1 MPIQNSEYILNYG
14 PHHPSTHGIMRLVL
28 NLQGEKILAC
38 TPEIGYLHRDVEKLV
53 EDRNFLSIIPYIDRL
68 DYLAPVIQ
76 EHAYVMAIEKLLNIK
91 VPRRALIIRAIFDEL
106 TRISSHIMAIGCL
119 TYDLGCLSLFL
130 YGFEE
135 REKIMDIFEATT
147 GARMHLAYYVP
158 GGVTDDVSRETLN
171 AIKLF
176 INKLGFYMDAVKKM
190 ALNNRIFQQRTKG
203 IGVISKEIAIKNGIT
218 GVNLRASGEAYDI
231 RRSVH
236 YDIYNELTFEPIT
249 LNEGD
254 CYARNMLRFLE
265 IEQSVWLIKQ
275 CLNLIE
281 PGEICAYDCFSKDIR
296 LPKNSVIYSST
307 ETPRGEFGIHLFT
320 GEEQSKPYRLRFR
333 SPSFATIQLLKTL
346 LVGHTIPD
354 IPAILGSLDFVMGC
368 CDR

>member
-28 NLQGEKILAC
+28 TLQGEKILAC
-38 TPEIGYLHRDVEKLV
+38 TPEIGYLHRGVEKLI
-53 EDRNFLSIIPYIDRL
+53 ENKNFLSIIPYMDRL
-68 DYLAPVIQ
+68 DYLAPAIQ
-76 EHAYVMAIEKLLNIK
+76 EHAYVRAIERLLNIK
-91 VPRRALIIRAIFDEL
+91 VPRRALIIRTIFDEL

-147 GARMHLAYYVP
+147 GARMHLAYYTP
-158 GGVTDDVSRETLN
+158 GGITDDVSRETLN

-176 INKLGFYMDAVKKM
+176 VNKLGLYMNAVEKL
-190 ALNNRIFQQRTKG
+190 ALNNRIFQKRTKG
-203 IGVISKEIAIKNGIT
+203 IGIISKETAIKNGIS
-218 GVNLRASGEAYDI
+218 GVNLRASGVAYDI
-231 RRSVH
+231 RKSMH
-236 YDIYNELTFEPIT
+236 YGVYSELTFAPII
-249 LNEGD
+249 LQDCD

-265 IEQSVWLIKQ
+265 IEQSVKLIKQ
-275 CLNLIE
+275 CLRIIE
-281 PGEICAYDCFSKDIR
+281 PGEICSYDCFARGIKV
-296 LPKNSVIYSST
+296 PKNSIIYSSA

-320 GEEQSKPYRLRFR
+320 EEEQTKPYRLRCR
-333 SPSFATIQLLKTL
+333 SPSFATIQLLKNL
-346 LVGHTIPD
+346 LVGHTLSD

>member
-1 MPIQNSEYILNYG
+1 MSVQNSEYILNYG
-14 PHHPSTHGIMRLVL
+14 PHHPSTHGIMRLIL
-28 NLQGEKILAC
+28 TLQGEKILAC
-38 TPEIGYLHRDVEKLV
+38 SPEIGYLHRGVEKLV
-53 EDRNFLSIIPYIDRL
+53 ENRSFLSIIPYVDRL

-76 EHAYVMAIEKLLNIK
+76 EHAYVRAIEKLLNIN
-91 VPRRALIIRAIFDEL
+91 VPRRALIIRTIFDEL

-158 GGVTDDVSRETLN
+158 GGVTDDVSNETLN

-176 INKLGFYMDAVKKM
+176 LNKLRFYMDAVRKL
-190 ALNNRIFQQRTKG
+190 ALDNRIFQQRTKG
-203 IGVISKEIAIKNGIT
+203 IGIISKETAIKNGIS
-218 GVNLRASGEAYDI
+218 GINLRASGEAYDV
-231 RRSVH
+231 RKSMRYGVYS
-236 YDIYNELTFEPIT
+236 ELTFEPIT
-249 LNEGD
+249 LLEGD

-265 IEQSVWLIKQ
+265 IEQSIKLIKQ

-281 PGEICAYDCFSKDIR
+281 PGEICSYDCFSRDIK

-320 GEEQSKPYRLRFR
+320 EEEQTKPYRLRFR

-346 LVGHTIPD
+346 IVGHSIPD
-354 IPAILGSLDFVMGC
+354 IPAILGSLDFIMGC